1 MSCYVML
8 CYFALHRIKLYHL
21 QSANPRPSRCCCCGH
36 THRHTHTQTD
46 GTDHSVLAWL
56 DVANDR
62 SRCCRDNGSSISRA
76 HSAMPKRLESVE
88 RKNDFVFALAETDSQ
103 LTHRLITLS
112 SGVKLSH
119 YSLKLSPS
127 LCVHPRCV
135 TS

>member
-1 MSCYVML
+1 MSCYVIR
-8 CYFALHRIKLYHL
+8 CVKPHYIVAFTKCQPTPIALLLLRTYTLTY
-21 QSANPRPSRCCCCGH
+21 AH
-36 THRHTHTQTD
+36 TDRRD
-46 GTDHSVLAWL
+46 RYHSVLAWL
-56 DVANDR
+56 DVVNDR
-62 SRCCRDNGSSISRA
+62 WRCCRDNGTSVSRA

-103 LTHRLITLS
+103 LTHRLIMLS